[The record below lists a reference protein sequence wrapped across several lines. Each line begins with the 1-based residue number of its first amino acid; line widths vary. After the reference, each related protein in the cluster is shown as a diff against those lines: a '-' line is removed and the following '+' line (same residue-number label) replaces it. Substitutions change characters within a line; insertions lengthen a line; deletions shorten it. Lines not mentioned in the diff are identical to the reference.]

1 MLDELQHCNIRAF
14 IFILKATEVQ
24 YCLQSILNYV
34 SMKVGFQ
41 YHKNCKGYQEL
52 SVTTK
57 SCLEVTRAARSY
69 LEMPEVAKRR
79 Q

>member
-1 MLDELQHCNIRAF
+1 M
-14 IFILKATEVQ
+14 
-24 YCLQSILNYV
+24 QSILNYV

-52 SVTTK
+52 SVITK
-57 SCLEVTRAARSY
+57 SCLEVTRAASSY
-69 LEMPEVAKRR
+69 LELPEVAKRC